1 MVDFKYS
8 HEMAHLDEVLFRLKR
23 QALSRG
29 FADTAVVRGERG
41 CGKTE
46 MIQKYVARTSSA
58 YYISFD
64 TDERC
69 VMTNVCHTF
78 FGDTVYNNWKDVF
91 TALNRRFSSSW
102 AFIFLDH
109 GFEEFEDSH
118 PEFAEAE
125 EIIRGNSHILTAVVR
140 NESCPPETMLSF
152 SGNEVDVIPRTLQ
165 HYCKAF
171 TGWEKEDILRLYA
184 LTGGK
189 PAVEYDL
196 DASCSY
202 ADNLRYLLSRH
213 SAYSSYLPSLLKECF
228 RAPESYYPI
237 LYSIAMGSHRLSEIA
252 SDIRFPY
259 NKTDTYLKA
268 LIRAGFVKAVPS
280 GNGSTSTYS
289 LTSSYYISWMRYIYP
304 NRDRQMICPEEIE
317 RTVTENIDRDISLEC
332 FREAAFR
339 HAINTTKFYDRLG
352 DVSGSEITKDRKYRL
367 ATGKDITYTV
377 IDKGYDEGALLIVPD
392 DLSARF
398 DENDIYAIREFMEKQ
413 DIWNKMVL
421 IFSLHRF
428 SDWCVH
434 FFHVNDDWFGITAE
448 RMKY

>member
-41 CGKTE
+41 CGKSE
-46 MIQKYVARTSSA
+46 MVQRYVLRTPCA
-58 YYISFD
+58 YYVSFD
-64 TDERC
+64 IGEKGI
-69 VMTNVCHTF
+69 MTNICRTF
-78 FGDTVYNNWKDVF
+78 FGDTIYDNWKDIF
-91 TALNRRFSSSW
+91 SALNIRFSNTW
-102 AFIFLDH
+102 AFIFLDN
-109 GFEEFEDSH
+109 GYEVFADSH
-118 PEFAEAE
+118 PGFAEAE
-125 EIIRGNSHILTAVVR
+125 RIIRNNPHILTAVVR
-140 NESCPPETMLSF
+140 NESCPLETMLSF
-152 SGNEVDVIPRTLQ
+152 YGNEIDVIPRTLQ

-171 TGWEKEDILRLYA
+171 PGWDKEDILRLYA
-184 LTGGK
+184 VTGGK
-189 PAVEYDL
+189 PAVVCDL
-196 DASCSY
+196 DASGSF
-202 ADNLRYLLSRH
+202 ADNLRYLLSGH
-213 SAYSSYLPSLLKECF
+213 SAYSKYLPYLLKVCF
-228 RAPESYYPI
+228 RTPESYYPI

-268 LIRAGFVKAVPS
+268 LIRAGFVKAAASVN
-280 GNGSTSTYS
+280 GNTSTYS
-289 LTSSYYISWMRYIYP
+289 LTSSYYVSWMRYFYP
-304 NRDRQMICPEEIE
+304 NRDRQMIRPETIE
-317 RTVTENIDRDISLEC
+317 RTVIDDTDKDLSPNC

-352 DVSGSEITKDRKYRL
+352 DVSGSVITKDRHYRL
-367 ATGKDITYTV
+367 ATGKNITYTV
-377 IDKGYDEGALLIVPD
+377 IDKGFDEGAILIVPD

-421 IFSLHRF
+421 IFSLQRF

-448 RMKY
+448 RIKY